1 MSQPLML
8 SVPHR
13 LGREEAKRRLDSG
26 ISRVRAELGAL
37 VTAIDY
43 HWQADNL
50 NFRVEAVWQTISGRI
65 AVLDDAVDIEI
76 DLPWMLRLLAGT
88 ARRQARER
96 TLLMLEKP
104 AC

>member
-1 MSQPLML
+1 MVSI
-8 SVPHR
+8 PHR
-13 LGREEAKRRLDSG
+13 LGREEAKGRLDYG
-26 ISRVRAELGAL
+26 VSRVRAELGAL
-37 VTAIDY
+37 VTALDY
-43 HWQADNL
+43 RWQADTL
-50 NFRVEAVWQTISGRI
+50 NFRVEAFWQMVTGRI